1 MCTLT
6 KVCFLYAVRGGRD
19 GAAEEKASQKLTW
32 ANRGD
37 FDSRA
42 TIKGAEELNLWCG
55 AAVDVT
61 QARSGCDEAH
71 LLHFS

>member
-6 KVCFLYAVRGGRD
+6 KVCFLYPVRGGRD

-42 TIKGAEELNLWCG
+42 TIKGAEELDLWCG

-61 QARSGCDEAH
+61 QDWSCCDEAH
-71 LLHFS
+71 LLHVS